1 MVYLVDCKI
10 TIMIFG
16 GFWKPAEYFIIFF
29 LGGGE
34 GGGRWAVKMQ
44 RNIINLRSF
53 GSTIHKI
60 LTVKHSPNQK
70 NQCLF
75 HIHKQ
80 SISLC

>member
-1 MVYLVDCKI
+1 MMVYLVDCKI

-16 GFWKPAEYFIIFF
+16 VFWKPAEYFF
-29 LGGGE
+29 LGGEGWG

-44 RNIINLRSF
+44 RNIINFRSF

-60 LTVKHSPNQK
+60 LTIKHSPNQK

-80 SISLC
+80 SIGLC